1 MGQKTPNSRHFLMKN
16 FPFSAIPGYPTTLA
30 DMLMTTPPNTTIF
43 RSLLINTFVTTLTNS
58 FAWFCLT
65 FWVFTETKSILAT
78 SLIAGIFAISNAI
91 TALFFG
97 AIVDHNKK
105 KHVMLGSSLLSLT
118 AFIIATTLFFTLP
131 DVAAVSIR
139 SVSLW
144 IFIVILML
152 GTIVGNLRNIALSTC
167 VSLLFKEDERAK
179 VNGQVGTVN
188 GVSFLCTSLFSGLVI
203 GYFSMSTAL
212 WLVIGFTLL
221 AVIHLAF
228 VSFPEKEPAPSTK
241 THFEKIDMRGTLNA
255 IHLIP
260 GLLAL
265 IFFTTFNNFLGGVF
279 MALMDSYG
287 LSLVS
292 VQTWGILWSGL
303 STGFIV
309 SGILIAKK
317 GLGKNPVKTLFFLNT
332 ITWTSCIFFT
342 IQPSIV
348 LLVIGTYIWMLLM
361 PAIEASEQTILQNV
375 IPLERQGRVFGF
387 AQSIESAAT
396 PITAFLI
403 GPLTHFV
410 FVPFMTSGEGYG
422 ANLIGSWFGTGQDRA
437 IAVVF
442 TLAGLIGLM
451 VTLMAKHSQAA
462 KNLSARYLEAVKQNV
477 QPAK

>member
-1 MGQKTPNSRHFLMKN
+1 
-16 FPFSAIPGYPTTLA
+16 
-30 DMLMTTPPNTTIF
+30 
-43 RSLLINTFVTTLTNS
+43 
-58 FAWFCLT
+58 
-65 FWVFTETKSILAT
+65 
-78 SLIAGIFAISNAI
+78 
-91 TALFFG
+91 
-97 AIVDHNKK
+97 
-105 KHVMLGSSLLSLT
+105 MLGSSLLSLT

-228 VSFPEKEPAPSTK
+228 VSFPEKEPPPSTK

-342 IQPSIV
+342 IQPSII

-410 FVPFMTSGEGYG
+410 FVPFMTNGEGYG

-451 VTLMAKHSQAA
+451 VTLMAKRSQAA